1 MKMPMLVAMLT
12 MVLAATVP
20 ALAQDGEFHVTPAE
34 EPAATYV
41 WGPAEFSLGQNPYA
55 PNAGDPSDHVL
66 GELFLRTDPSA
77 LKCVQ
82 QDSDLRPTDS

>member
-1 MKMPMLVAMLT
+1 MKMPMLVAMLS

-34 EPAATYV
+34 EPAATCV
-41 WGPAEFSLGQNPYA
+41 GPTEFSLGQNPYA
-55 PNAGDPSDHVL
+55 PSSGDLSDHVQ